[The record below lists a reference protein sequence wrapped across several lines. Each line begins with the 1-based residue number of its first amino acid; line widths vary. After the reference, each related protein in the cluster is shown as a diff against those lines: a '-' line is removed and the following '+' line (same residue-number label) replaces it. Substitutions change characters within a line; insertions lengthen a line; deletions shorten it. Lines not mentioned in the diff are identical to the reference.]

1 VSKLGSS
8 DSADGPRLAN
18 PSPIPLS
25 LLSRA
30 GLKTDTAPKQR
41 RGLSSAHLW
50 VSTTYFAEG
59 FPYAVVHQLAEIL
72 FRELGASLQVI
83 GLTSLLHL
91 PYNLKFLWAP
101 LADGFAT
108 KRAWL
113 VTTEA
118 VLGATL
124 VGMAFMTG
132 AGALLGATALAFA
145 ILALAS
151 ATHDIAVDGYYLEAL
166 DETNQSKFVGYRA
179 MAYRVATTVV
189 AGPLVILVG
198 RAGWL
203 FGLLGAAL
211 VMALLFAYHF
221 VHLPRVETA
230 RRPAG
235 ELLRA
240 ALRPKLVL
248 GAALLSG
255 LLLALNASSEMMQR
269 MGKWAVTRA
278 SWLGNVSGAG
288 VVATGLLVALLV
300 LLGLL
305 PVIKRRLAT
314 STSFYGRAFVD
325 FLDQPYVGRAL
336 AFIILY
342 RVGESFLLK
351 MRYPFLRQAGMT
363 LEQYGWVNGGFG
375 AAASFVGT
383 LLGGWLIARHGL
395 RRWIWPMVVAQNTLN
410 LLYALVALPQ
420 SHAGLPLLVGVIAFE
435 SFGAGLGTAVFMV
448 YIMRCCRPE
457 FKAAHMAI
465 LTALMSV
472 SFTLAGVCSG
482 FLASWLGYA
491 LYFLFTFV
499 ATLPSMALIP
509 FVPHLDGG
517 VSSSVE
523 ARRT

>member
-1 VSKLGSS
+1 M
-8 DSADGPRLAN
+8 
-18 PSPIPLS
+18 
-25 LLSRA
+25 
-30 GLKTDTAPKQR
+30 KTTAPKQHR
-41 RGLSSAHLW
+41 SPSSPHLW

-108 KRAWL
+108 KRSWL
-113 VTTEA
+113 LGTE
-118 VLGATL
+118 VLLAATL
-124 VGMAFMTG
+124 VGMALMTS

-166 DETNQSKFVGYRA
+166 DERNQSKFVGYRA
-179 MAYRVATTVV
+179 MAYKIATTAV

-198 RAGWL
+198 RLGWL

-211 VMALLFAYHF
+211 VMSLLFAYHF
-221 VHLPRVETA
+221 VYLPHVETA
-230 RRPAG
+230 RRPAAD
-235 ELLRA
+235 LLRA
-240 ALRPKLVL
+240 IVRGKLLL

-255 LLLALNASSEMMQR
+255 LLLAPSVSSGVMHR
-269 MGKWAVTRA
+269 LGGSIAARV

-288 VVATGLLVALLV
+288 VVATGLLVALLA
-300 LLGLL
+300 LLGML
-305 PVIKRRLAT
+305 PLIKRRLAGGT
-314 STSFYGRAFVD
+314 SLYARAFVD
-325 FLDQPYVGRAL
+325 FLDQPRVGRAL
-336 AFIILY
+336 AFVILF

-363 LEQYGWVNGGFG
+363 LEEYGWANGGFG
-375 AAASFVGT
+375 GAAAFVGT

-395 RRWIWPMVVAQNTLN
+395 HRWIWPMVVSQNMLN
-410 LLYALVALPQ
+410 LLYALLALPQ
-420 SHAGLPLLVGVIAFE
+420 SHAGLPLLVGVISFE
-435 SFGAGLGTAVFMV
+435 SFGAGLGTAALMV
-448 YIMRCCRPE
+448 YIMRCCRPQ

-472 SFTLAGVCSG
+472 SFTVAGVCSG
-482 FLASWLGYA
+482 FLASSMGYG
-491 LYFLFTFV
+491 LYFLFTFI
-499 ATLPSMALIP
+499 ATLPAMILIP
-509 FVPHLDGG
+509 FVPHLGSAGPPRADAPG
-517 VSSSVE
+517 S
-523 ARRT
+523 